1 MNMRV
6 LSAVLVAIPF
16 VGCSRQAPRAAMAP
30 PLLPTAKLIIW
41 IERDVHGDLSVIAR
55 EPAYFVALRR
65 SPEGQLALI
74 TPTAES
80 GDSSSRAWASS
91 YAEFHVG
98 FRPAAAAPPLPTA
111 VAPEYTWVPRSKI
124 GADGK
129 PVTVYEPVER
139 VSRIGSSSASG
150 ADWRPRGFVVVFAST
165 SPFSPETI
173 DAARAALRRTNSW
186 NAELVVARQL
196 FDAAAVRWQASRVD
210 Y

>member
-6 LSAVLVAIPF
+6 LSAMLVAIPF
-16 VGCSRQAPRAAMAP
+16 VACSRQAARTAAAP
-30 PLLPTAKLIIW
+30 PVLPNAKLITW
-41 IERDVHGDLSVIAR
+41 IERDVHGDLAVIAR
-55 EPAYFVALRR
+55 EPAYFIALRR

-80 GDSSSRAWASS
+80 GDSTSGAWASS

-98 FRPAAAAPPLPTA
+98 FRPAASAPPLPAA
-111 VAPEYTWVPRSKI
+111 VAPEYTYVPRSKI

-129 PVTVYEPVER
+129 PVTVYEPVQR
-139 VSRIGSSSASG
+139 VSRIGSPDGSG
-150 ADWRPRGFVVVFAST
+150 ADSRARGFVVVFAST

-173 DAARAALRRTNSW
+173 DAARAALRGTNPTK
-186 NAELVVARQL
+186 AEIVVARQL
-196 FDAAAVRWQASRVD
+196 FDAAAIRWQASRVD

>member
-1 MNMRV
+1 MNVRFAAATLVV
-6 LSAVLVAIPF
+6 LPF
-16 VGCSRQAPRAAMAP
+16 VACSHPAPRAATAP
-30 PLLPTAKLIIW
+30 APLPTAKLITW
-41 IERDVHGDLSVIAR
+41 IERDAHGDLAVIAR

-65 SPEGQLALI
+65 SPEGQLTLI

-80 GDSSSRAWASS
+80 GDSSAQAWASS
-91 YAEFHVG
+91 YAEFDVG
-98 FRPAAAAPPLPTA
+98 FRPAAPAPPLAT
-111 VAPEYTWVPRSKI
+111 APEYAYVPRSRI

-129 PVTVYEPVER
+129 PMTAYEVVER
-139 VSRIGSSSASG
+139 NPRGGSPGASTAGSRA
-150 ADWRPRGFVVVFAST
+150 RGFVVVFAST

-173 DAARAALRRTNSW
+173 DAARAALRRSNPT

>member
-6 LSAVLVAIPF
+6 LSALLVAIPF
-16 VGCSRQAPRAAMAP
+16 VACSRPAPRAATAP
-30 PLLPTAKLIIW
+30 RLLPNAKLITW
-41 IERDVHGDLSVIAR
+41 IERDVDGDLAVIAR

-98 FRPAAAAPPLPTA
+98 FRAVVAAPPLPAA
-111 VAPEYTWVPRSKI
+111 VAPEYTYVPRSKI

-139 VSRIGSSSASG
+139 VSRIESPGVSG
-150 ADWRPRGFVVVFAST
+150 VDSRARGFVVVFAST
-165 SPFSPETI
+165 SPFSPEMI
-173 DAARAALRRTNSW
+173 ESARAALRRTNSS